1 MFLISQVLYVCVY
14 YFRDIRKIKS
24 KNMKI
29 KPSTTSA
36 YDEDGE
42 REAGFTLLSKTKK
55 KKVEKYRRISTQG
68 IRN

>member
-14 YFRDIRKIKS
+14 YFRDIRKIKRS

-29 KPSTTSA
+29 KSSTTSA

-42 REAGFTLLSKTKK
+42 RG
-55 KKVEKYRRISTQG
+55 RRHPLI
-68 IRN
+68 